1 MKKSAILLAAM
12 FAVTFANAQKVSD
25 KDVPTA
31 LKTTLQ
37 KNYPN
42 AKEIK
47 WEKEN
52 GNYEAEFEVEETDYS
67 LLIDVSGNILETEI
81 EIKVDALPANAKAYI
96 SKNYAG
102 QKIKEAT
109 KITDNKGVVTYESE
123 IKGKDLIFDSNGNF
137 IKEKTEQEKDN
148 D

>member
-1 MKKSAILLAAM
+1 MIKTAILLAAM
-12 FAVTFANAQKVSD
+12 FGVSFANAQKVSD
-25 KDVPTA
+25 KEVPTTV
-31 LKTTLQ
+31 KTTLK

-47 WEKEN
+47 WEKEKA
-52 GNYEAEFEVEETDYS
+52 NYEAEFEVNKTDYS

-81 EIKVDALPANAKAYI
+81 EIKVDALPAKAKEYV

-109 KITDNKGVVTYESE
+109 KITNNKGVVTYEAE
-123 IKGKDLIFDSNGNF
+123 VKGKDLIFDSNGNF
-137 IKEKTEQEKDN
+137 IKIETENGN

>member
-31 LKTTLQ
+31 VKTTLQ

-67 LLIDVSGNILETEI
+67 LLIDVSGKILETEI

-109 KITDNKGVVTYESE
+109 KITDNKGVVTYEAE

-137 IKEKTEQEKDN
+137 IKGKTEQEKDN

>member
-1 MKKSAILLAAM
+1 MTKTAILLVAM
-12 FAVTFANAQKVSD
+12 FSVSFANAQKVSD
-25 KDVPTA
+25 KKVPTA
-31 LKTTLQ
+31 AKTSLK

-47 WEKEN
+47 WEKEKA
-52 GNYEAEFEVEETDYS
+52 NYEAEFEVNETDYS
-67 LLIDVSGNILETEI
+67 LLIDISGNILETEI
-81 EIKVDALPANAKAYI
+81 EIKVDALPAKAKEYV

-109 KITDNKGVVTYESE
+109 KITDNKGVVTYEAE

-137 IKEKTEQEKDN
+137 IKIETENGN

>member
-1 MKKSAILLAAM
+1 MKKSAILLVTM
-12 FAVTFANAQKVSD
+12 FSVSFANAQKVSD
-25 KDVPTA
+25 KEVPTA
-31 LKTTLQ
+31 AKTALK

-47 WEKEN
+47 WEKEKA
-52 GNYEAEFEVEETDYS
+52 NYEAGFENNETEYS
-67 LLIDVSGNILETEI
+67 VLIDVSGNILETEI
-81 EIKVDALPANAKAYI
+81 EIKVDALPANAKEYV

-109 KITDNKGVVTYESE
+109 KITDNKGVVTYEAE

-137 IKEKTEQEKDN
+137 IKIVTENGN

>member
-12 FAVTFANAQKVSD
+12 FAVSFANAQKVSD
-25 KDVPTA
+25 KEVPTA
-31 LKTTLQ
+31 VKTTLQ

>member
-1 MKKSAILLAAM
+1 M
-12 FAVTFANAQKVSD
+12 
-25 KDVPTA
+25 
-31 LKTTLQ
+31 
-37 KNYPN
+37 
-42 AKEIK
+42 
-47 WEKEN
+47 
-52 GNYEAEFEVEETDYS
+52 
-67 LLIDVSGNILETEI
+67 IDVSGNILETEI

-109 KITDNKGVVTYESE
+109 KITDNKGVVTYEAE

-137 IKEKTEQEKDN
+137 IKGKTEQEKDN

>member
-1 MKKSAILLAAM
+1 
-12 FAVTFANAQKVSD
+12 
-25 KDVPTA
+25 
-31 LKTTLQ
+31 LQ
-37 KNYPN
+37 KKYPN

-67 LLIDVSGNILETEI
+67 LLIDVSGKILETEI

-109 KITDNKGVVTYESE
+109 KITDYKGVVTYEAE

>member
-12 FAVTFANAQKVSD
+12 FAISFANAQKVSD
-25 KDVPTA
+25 KEVPTA
-31 LKTTLQ
+31 VKTTLQ

-42 AKEIK
+42 AKELK

-52 GNYEAEFEVEETDYS
+52 GNYEAEFEVDETDYS

-96 SKNYAG
+96 SKNYAL